1 MEKSSIEFTHEFF
14 DMWLKT
20 YEATYG
26 RIIEMPAM
34 GPMREK
40 YEKAMKSHNAS
51 VNLYKTWMESMVN
64 YQGIFMEA
72 MRRVREKMPVEL
84 EGELGPEA
92 YKDFYKLWIDTY
104 SDTFKEFQRSGHFA
118 SNMGALMSRF
128 IDFQK
133 INRELLE
140 DNLMKPMNLP
150 TRIEIDEI
158 NREVYS
164 LKKTVKELAN
174 QVKELSGR
182 KDLGQP

>member
-1 MEKSSIEFTHEFF
+1 MEKSRFEFTHEFF
-14 DMWLKT
+14 DLWLKT

-34 GPMREK
+34 GPTREK
-40 YEKAMKSHNAS
+40 YEKAMKSFNAS
-51 VNLYKTWMESMVN
+51 VNLYTAWIEFMVN
-64 YQGIFMEA
+64 YQGVFMEA
-72 MRRVREKMPVEL
+72 MRRVQEKMPAEL
-84 EGELGPEA
+84 EGEIGPEK

-104 SDTFKEFQRSGHFA
+104 SDTFKEFQKSGHFA
-118 SNMGALMSRF
+118 SDMGVLMSQF

-150 TRIEIDEI
+150 TRTEIDEI

-164 LKKTVKELAN
+164 LKKTLKELAE
-174 QVKELSGR
+174 QVKVQSGWE
-182 KDLGQP
+182 DIG

>member
-1 MEKSSIEFTHEFF
+1 MEKSRLEFTHEFF
-14 DMWLKT
+14 DLWLKT

-34 GPMREK
+34 GPTREK
-40 YEKAMKSHNAS
+40 YEKAVKSFNSS
-51 VNLYKTWMESMVN
+51 VNLYTAWMESVVN

-72 MRRVREKMPVEL
+72 MRRVREKMPVEV
-84 EGELGPEA
+84 EGEIGPEK
-92 YKDFYKLWIDTY
+92 YRDFYKLWIDTY
-104 SDTFKEFQRSGHFA
+104 SDTFKEFQKSGHFA
-118 SNMGALMSRF
+118 LDMGVLMSRF

-140 DNLMKPMNLP
+140 DNLLKPMNFP
-150 TRIEIDEI
+150 TRTEIDEI

-164 LKKTVKELAN
+164 LKKKGKELAK

-182 KDLGQP
+182 EDIGQL